1 MKYVNGF
8 TIPPSARLFSPE
20 RLFFPCD
27 FYLVLSEDDV
37 PVELNGSTLYLKA
50 SMCTL
55 TDGYFRSHCTGRI
68 CLPQHLAPPLG
79 RLRIPRQRA
88 TRLGDVVIT

>member
-37 PVELNGSTLYLKA
+37 PVELNGSPLYLKA
-50 SMCTL
+50 SMFTL
-55 TDGYFRSHCTGRI
+55 W
-68 CLPQHLAPPLG
+68 
-79 RLRIPRQRA
+79 RQREVSREPSGSTSRVSGSDA
-88 TRLGDVVIT
+88 EGAAKG